1 MEEND
6 GNLHGDQSS
15 KPAEI
20 KPNTN
25 WSGQDKINWY

>member
-25 WSGQDKINWY
+25 